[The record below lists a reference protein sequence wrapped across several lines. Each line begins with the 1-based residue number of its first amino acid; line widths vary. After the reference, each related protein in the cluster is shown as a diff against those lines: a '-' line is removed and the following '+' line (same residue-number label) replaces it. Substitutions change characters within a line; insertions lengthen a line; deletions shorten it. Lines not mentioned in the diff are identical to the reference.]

1 MRIVTLMEN
10 TTQDSALIAE
20 HGLSLYIEC
29 CGKKILFDA
38 GTTDGFL
45 HNAKKLGVDLSQVDM
60 AVLSHGHKDHSG
72 GLMAFLQCNDHAP
85 IYVSAHAFS
94 GHFNAAGENITPDS
108 ALLDSGRLIFVT
120 EPVTL
125 APDLLLDCPVGE
137 LGQEPLDTAGLLMWE
152 NGTLQPENFRH
163 EQYLLVREN
172 GKKVV
177 FSGCSHRGIVNIA
190 RYYQP
195 DVLIGGFH
203 FMKREPES
211 LAPEAKALLELP
223 TQYYTGHCTGQAQ
236 YDWLKTQMTDRLS
249 YLSTGTAIE
258 L

>member
-10 TTQDSALIAE
+10 TTHSPDLIAE

-45 HNAKKLGVDLSQVDM
+45 HNAQKLGVDLTAVDL
-60 AVLSHGHKDHSG
+60 AVLSHGHRDHSG
-72 GLMAFLQCNDHAP
+72 GLTAFLRCNDHAP
-85 IYVSAHAFS
+85 VYVSAHAFA
-94 GHFNAAGENITPDS
+94 GHFNAAGEDISPDP

-125 APDLLLDCPVGE
+125 APDLVLDSPRGALGPV
-137 LGQEPLDTAGLLMWE
+137 PLDTAGLQMWE
-152 NGTLQPENFRH
+152 DGTLVPEDFRH
-163 EQYLLVREN
+163 EQYLLAGEGEKR
-172 GKKVV
+172 VV

-190 RYYQP
+190 GYYQP

-203 FMKREPES
+203 FMKRQPQS
-211 LAPEAKALLELP
+211 LLPEAEALLQLP
-223 TQYYTGHCTGQAQ
+223 ARYYTGHCTGQEQ
-236 YDWLKTQMTDRLS
+236 YDWLKTRMGERLS
-249 YLSTGTAIE
+249 YLSTGTVLEI
-258 L
+258 